1 MANRVELKDI
11 KKAWKAASDIP
22 KSQKSKKGK
31 AYKYL
36 RGLIGKLTPQQR
48 EALKNE
54 RAIKFAMGAEGKWW
68 AKQADT
74 PARTTRPA
82 SRQPTGA
89 ARSRPDKFDGSWGSG
104 KFPIMAKVGHEDVDP
119 YIVGKNGRPLSAD
132 QMPSDQQRKVISD
145 LKYVGYRGP
154 FVVNSAKRS
163 FKELFN
169 IMKRRKPNF
178 NFLDLENPTI
188 NNIVESFLMR
198 TNMDNY
204 YTGVRDRSKPW
215 KHNTYTNAS
224 GQDLSIPPVLRYRG
238 NNWIQDFTKQLRD
251 AGIENRHINKA
262 LNTMVKHRGLLGG
275 FQSDH
280 VKKGNK
286 VDFYQNMFNR
296 PGGDIMIQKLQ
307 DEKKWFVIP
316 EIAPSSGNA
325 VFDAH
330 LGKSRG
336 SNYEFGNPEDQHIK
350 KGWVIKGWKPH
361 KELDRDL
368 TPELKK
374 KYEKAADRW
383 QEWNSSKKTSRNHPL
398 VVEEAEKETTI
409 ETSEPPISQDDTIS
423 QEDATNI
430 NKEIDDMS
438 PDIQDR
444 PTHAAAVDTSPPL
457 GTLDQPELEQ
467 LDKEATEEDYLPGKL
482 PAPEVPP
489 EQMPLDQPTPYGVYA
504 KGQPEFAAA
513 EEEQVLAAKDGVF
526 VDKEKI
532 EEEAEMGPIFPGQ
545 DPIVK
550 QPVPYQDAPKAAT
563 GEAPITPEQFQAQ
576 PDQPVQ
582 PTQPQQV
589 ESVDEVV
596 MEYVQEGKTS
606 QGRNK
611 LNQMVKEGKT
621 TREEISETI
630 KKYDKPVPQ
639 EPEDIM
645 SAHARNMGKKPGP
658 MMQKGLG
665 LTEEEV
671 VEVEKKKKV
680 PIAPP
685 PPKPDVVEESG
696 FEKVIKS
703 LKGEPSDIDEKKL
716 YDPDSY
722 AREMMEMDQKFQTDI
737 KRALKDEAEAD
748 VEMQKIEPYRFWH
761 SMSTPAKI
769 VSALGALVAGYALPA
784 EGAAAAYNMIN
795 AAIDQDVQSQK
806 LDIDHAMRTRK
817 EATRRATNAIE
828 RRAKI
833 VGNPET
839 RFKMMQISKN
849 LKMNQAV
856 KDKNDFKTR
865 MKSRIM
871 RNPAEAEQLFKY
883 NPHMYQQIY
892 TKDEI
897 KHHRTVNENYKKAL
911 KDNNVSNV
919 MNAANAME
927 NTFMDMDWKKING
940 KMRLMKYDIAEPS
953 GAGDMAMVFSFMKML
968 DPGSVVREGEFK
980 TAAGMNPQYLFLA
993 RKWNKMAKGTMFTT
1007 SDRLSFVDAV
1017 NKVLKAKVQDANRV
1031 YKMYSKDLERQGYPS
1046 SFILGKP
1053 ISTAATPSMKVNML
1067 IKDIMDK
1074 KGVDRVEAIK
1084 LYKGARKRIEAKKRG
1099 VKFDKTGKPV
1109 RPEGEGKP
1117 LIGNK
1122 QFPIQSRIW

>member
-1 MANRVELKDI
+1 MATRKELATSVKKDNNRRLKITEAIYEFMKKNKIPAEKLNVISGHRSKRGTKRPHQFWGGIDIAAYSIGNKSLQNDLIEFMADRGFRIIDEREAWSRNAKKRRNRQGRGTLHFDLRHEEEGDSHKGRILKEDMAKGNWQNPGWDKYYPDITKDFYKKRNKKPKFKTIKKIDI
-11 KKAWKAASDIP
+11 KEKVDIEEKFKVP
-22 KSQKSKKGK
+22 KDKSKIIPWMR
-31 AYKYL
+31 KYGWKSENL
-36 RGLIGKLTPQQR
+36 GKLV
-48 EALKNE
+48 N
-54 RAIKFAMGAEGKWW
+54 GKW
-68 AKQADT
+68 K
-74 PARTTRPA
+74 
-82 SRQPTGA
+82 
-89 ARSRPDKFDGSWGSG
+89 
-104 KFPIMAKVGHEDVDP
+104 
-119 YIVGKNGRPLSAD
+119 
-132 QMPSDQQRKVISD
+132 
-145 LKYVGYRGP
+145 GYHP
-154 FVVNSAKRS
+154 
-163 FKELFN
+163 
-169 IMKRRKPNF
+169 
-178 NFLDLENPTI
+178 
-188 NNIVESFLMR
+188 
-198 TNMDNY
+198 
-204 YTGVRDRSKPW
+204 
-215 KHNTYTNAS
+215 
-224 GQDLSIPPVLRYRG
+224 
-238 NNWIQDFTKQLRD
+238 
-251 AGIENRHINKA
+251 
-262 LNTMVKHRGLLGG
+262 
-275 FQSDH
+275 
-280 VKKGNK
+280 
-286 VDFYQNMFNR
+286 
-296 PGGDIMIQKLQ
+296 GDIIE
-307 DEKKWFVIP
+307 EKVEEKTIT
-316 EIAPSSGNA
+316 
-325 VFDAH
+325 
-330 LGKSRG
+330 K
-336 SNYEFGNPEDQHIK
+336 
-350 KGWVIKGWKPH
+350 
-361 KELDRDL
+361 
-368 TPELKK
+368 TPE
-374 KYEKAADRW
+374 A
-383 QEWNSSKKTSRNHPL
+383 T
-398 VVEEAEKETTI
+398 
-409 ETSEPPISQDDTIS
+409 ISQDETIS
-423 QEDATNI
+423 YEDASAIQDLVDKT
-430 NKEIDDMS
+430 S
-438 PDIQDR
+438 PDIQAR
-444 PTHAAAVDTSPPL
+444 PTHPAAVDTSPPL

-467 LDKEATEEDYLPGKL
+467 LDEQATEEDYLPGKS
-482 PAPEVPP
+482 PIPEVPP

-545 DPIVK
+545 EPVI
-550 QPVPYQDAPKAAT
+550 QPAYQNLSAPGPETVT

-576 PDQPVQ
+576 PDQPIQ

-606 QGRNK
+606 QGRSK

-645 SAHARNMGKKPGP
+645 SAHARNMGKKPGHF
-658 MMQKGLG
+658 MQKGLG
-665 LTEEEV
+665 LKDEEV
-671 VEVEKKKKV
+671 VEIEKKKEV

-696 FEKVIKS
+696 FEKVVKS
-703 LKGEPSDIDEKKL
+703 LKGEPSDIDSKKL

-748 VEMQKIEPYRFWH
+748 VELQKVEPYRFWH

-795 AAIDQDVQSQK
+795 AAIDQDIKSQQ
-806 LDIDHAMRTRK
+806 LDVDHAMRTRK

-871 RNPAEAEQLFKY
+871 RNPSEAEQLFKY

-892 TKDEI
+892 NKDEI
-897 KHHRTVNENYKKAL
+897 KYHRKVNTDYKKAL

-1007 SDRLSFVDAV
+1007 SDRLSFVGAV

-1031 YKMYSKDLERQGYPS
+1031 YKMYSGDLERQGYPS

-1053 ISTAATPSMKVNML
+1053 ISTAATPSMKVNIL
-1067 IKDIMDK
+1067 IDNIMNK
-1074 KGVDRVEAIK
+1074 KGVDREEAIK
-1084 LYKGARKRIEAKKRG
+1084 IFKGARKRIEAKKRG